1 MSQLAKSL
9 FVDRTYMAMRAR
21 RLDLVPLPSGVT
33 SLSAQLKE
41 SCADPDGP
49 KEILDSDPAITNLI
63 RKTLRDAAQGIVSA
77 DDIEPASRERVTSI
91 LQRDGPRFLG
101 PAGALRSLTLLAD
114 TVTDGKRVRR
124 YRSLFASGLSILWTV
139 ELTAAGKLVALS
151 PRPE

>member
-1 MSQLAKSL
+1 M
-9 FVDRTYMAMRAR
+9 RTK
-21 RLDLVPLPSGVT
+21 RLDLVPPPPGVP

-41 SCADPDGP
+41 SCANPDGP
-49 KEILDSDPAITNLI
+49 KEIPDSDPAITNLI

-77 DDIEPASRERVTSI
+77 DDIEPSSRERVTSM

-101 PAGALRSLTLLAD
+101 PAGPLTSLTLLAD
-114 TVTDGKRVRR
+114 TMTDGKRVRR
-124 YRSLFASGLSILWTV
+124 YRSLFGSGLSILWTV